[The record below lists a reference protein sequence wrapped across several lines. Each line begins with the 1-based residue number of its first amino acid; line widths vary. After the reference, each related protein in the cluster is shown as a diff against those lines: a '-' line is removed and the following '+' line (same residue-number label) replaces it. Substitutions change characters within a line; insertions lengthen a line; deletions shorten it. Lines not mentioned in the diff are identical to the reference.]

1 MKESQHTEWKALWRD
16 DHLRWVCG
24 FANAGGGVLVVGRD
38 DRGRAVGVA
47 DAARLLE
54 ELPNKIR
61 DLLGIVVEVHL
72 REEAGRETL
81 EIVTPAYDA
90 PISYRGHYYQ
100 RSGST
105 LQELKGAALDRF
117 LLRRY
122 GRTWD
127 GSPLPGIAP
136 DALAADAFTSFRR
149 LATHSGR
156 LDAAA
161 LNESNAGL
169 LDKLQLTE
177 GRYLKRAAVLLFH
190 PEPTRWVTGAFVK
203 LGFFRAASELVYHD
217 EITGHLFDQV
227 HKTNDLLLTKYLKAA
242 VGYDGLV
249 RVERFPVPREA
260 LREALLN
267 ALIHRDYTN
276 TAPIQIRVYDDR
288 LVLWNPAVLPEG
300 WTEKTLLEPHTS
312 QPPNPLVAN
321 AFFRAGEIEAWGRGI
336 ERIFSACRAAGTPVP
351 RLRLDAG
358 GLWTEFVFDEP
369 SLQTVGTTTSAEGEK
384 TLVKTPVKTLV
395 KTPER
400 LLAFLQAHPTATLAE
415 ASSALGKSASAMER
429 AARKL
434 RDEGHLRYVGP
445 QKGGQWEV
453 LQ

>member
-24 FANAGGGVLVVGRD
+24 FANAGGGVLVIGRD
-38 DRGRAVGVA
+38 DSGRAVGVA

-90 PISYRGHYYQ
+90 PISYRGHYHQ

-136 DALAADAFTSFRR
+136 DALTADAFSSFRR

-161 LNESNAGL
+161 LNEPDAGL
-169 LDKLQLTE
+169 LDKLQL
-177 GRYLKRAAVLLFH
+177 
-190 PEPTRWVTGAFVK
+190 
-203 LGFFRAASELVYHD
+203 
-217 EITGHLFDQV
+217 
-227 HKTNDLLLTKYLKAA
+227 
-242 VGYDGLV
+242 
-249 RVERFPVPREA
+249 
-260 LREALLN
+260 
-267 ALIHRDYTN
+267 
-276 TAPIQIRVYDDR
+276 
-288 LVLWNPAVLPEG
+288 
-300 WTEKTLLEPHTS
+300 
-312 QPPNPLVAN
+312 
-321 AFFRAGEIEAWGRGI
+321 
-336 ERIFSACRAAGTPVP
+336 
-351 RLRLDAG
+351 
-358 GLWTEFVFDEP
+358 
-369 SLQTVGTTTSAEGEK
+369 AEGV
-384 TLVKTPVKTLV
+384 T
-395 KTPER
+395 
-400 LLAFLQAHPTATLAE
+400 
-415 ASSALGKSASAMER
+415 SSAPRCCCFIPSRHAG
-429 AARKL
+429 
-434 RDEGHLRYVGP
+434 
-445 QKGGQWEV
+445 
-453 LQ
+453 